1 MMRAL
6 NGGATNTN
14 LIVFDFRRAGIKST
28 IYHTL
33 TITPPFLDFRRAGIK
48 PTIYHTLTIT
58 PPSLDFRRAG
68 IQPTIYHILTI
79 TPPRWLDPFVFYV
92 FIII

>member
-6 NGGATNTN
+6 NGEATNTI
-14 LIVFDFRRAGIKST
+14 LIVFE
-28 IYHTL
+28 
-33 TITPPFLDFRRAGIK
+33 FRRAGIK
-48 PTIYHTLTIT
+48 PTIYHTLPIT